1 MPEQKRGARAFY
13 SLFLLGALLLFSL
26 AACGTGGNAGS
37 GTSNTS
43 SSSTLSGNIATPTSA
58 TTATTTQTPVA
69 SATTSSLRVTSVNIA
84 VSPSSLSSY
93 TCGTTVTVTYT
104 ATFNFPANNP
114 GGQVMFQYTTD
125 NGRGSSDQKSL
136 TIQPGESDTTYQ
148 FTWSGPLPTDHTMP
162 EPGGVTVSSPNS
174 VNSPLVGPSGSC
186 SSGATAAFQVAS
198 VDVVASPSLSGQS
211 CGSQFTEKYT
221 VTFHIAPNGPGG
233 TINFTYTTNNGQS
246 SAGSDSVTVNPGQTT
261 KTYKFTWSGK
271 LPVDHTAPGVG
282 VVLVT
287 APNAVTST
295 GGAPDGQCS

>member
-1 MPEQKRGARAFY
+1 MFEQKRGTRAFY
-13 SLFLLGALLLFSL
+13 SLFLLGALLLCSL
-26 AACGTGGNAGS
+26 TACGTGGNGGS

-58 TTATTTQTPVA
+58 TTATTTPAA

-114 GGQVMFQYTTD
+114 GGQVTFQYTTD
-125 NGRGSSDQKSL
+125 NGRGSSAPTSL
-136 TIQPGESDTTYQ
+136 NIQPGEPDTTYQ
-148 FTWSGPLPTDHTMP
+148 FTWSGALPVDHTMP
-162 EPGGVTVSSPNS
+162 EPGGVTVTAPNS

-186 SSGATAAFQVAS
+186 SSGSTAAFQVTSA
-198 VDVVASPSLSGQS
+198 VVTANDSLSGQS
-211 CGSQFTEKYT
+211 CGSQFTEHYT
-221 VTFHIAPNGPGG
+221 VTFTIAPNGPGG
-233 TINFTYTTNNGQS
+233 TINFTYSTDNGQS
-246 SAGSDSVTVNPGQTT
+246 NTASKTVQVNAGQTT
-261 KTYKFTWSGK
+261 VTSSFRWNGK
-271 LPVDHTAPGVG
+271 LPADHTAPGVG

-295 GGAPDGQCS
+295 GGAPDGKCN